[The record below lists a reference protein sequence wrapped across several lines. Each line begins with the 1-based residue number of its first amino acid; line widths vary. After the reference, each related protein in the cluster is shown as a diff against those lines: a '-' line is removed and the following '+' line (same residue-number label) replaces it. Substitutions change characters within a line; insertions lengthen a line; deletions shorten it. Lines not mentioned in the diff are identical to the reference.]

1 VLWEPRN
8 TLPTYDPGMLPTA
21 REMYFKDRTLLEV
34 DPLHLSEMLKG
45 EGHLAHYPTNTLQV
59 LTEAEKRLKK
69 RERAEGSKAG

>member
-1 VLWEPRN
+1 MLWEPRN

-34 DPLHLSEMLKG
+34 DALHLSEMLKG
-45 EGHLAHYPTNTLQV
+45 EGHLAHYPTLSAV
-59 LTEAEKRLKK
+59 GGAEKRLKK